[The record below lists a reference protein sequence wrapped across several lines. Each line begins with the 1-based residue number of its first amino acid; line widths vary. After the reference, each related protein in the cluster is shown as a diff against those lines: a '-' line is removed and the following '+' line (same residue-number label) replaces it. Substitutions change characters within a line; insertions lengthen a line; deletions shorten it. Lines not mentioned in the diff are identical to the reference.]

1 MDMGFHHMWISLW
14 VELTEEIIE
23 KEKSVNRKW
32 WLCTGK
38 GKGHSTGG
46 RVWTKTWEMWK
57 NLAAYE
63 KESW

>member
-1 MDMGFHHMWISLW
+1 MWISLW

-32 WLCTGK
+32 WLCRGE

-46 RVWTKTWEMWK
+46 GVWTKIWEMWK
-57 NLAAYE
+57 GLGAYE